1 MDTDAGEEKGCQ
13 EEGKEESEE
22 EVAFLLYPTNDG
34 ERRGTWSPGDI
45 HQTIRSWYSG
55 RFSIDV
61 DGLSNRK
68 DGDHNH
74 ASQKESPGQ
83 EGQEGHEEEITM
95 LHRSVFRLQ

>member
-45 HQTIRSWYSG
+45 HQSIRSFYFG
-55 RFSIDV
+55 RFPIDV
-61 DGLSNRK
+61 DSFTNRK
-68 DGDHNH
+68 EGDLPMP
-74 ASQKESPGQ
+74 AKKKAPAKKAKKA
-83 EGQEGHEEEITM
+83 TKKK
-95 LHRSVFRLQ
+95 